1 MNRYSSL
8 SRCAAKIWALIYS
21 LSLFA
26 LVGPCAAQTPA
37 PNASDPVAAL
47 KAELEQLKGKLPDQ
61 SHVMKDV
68 GYHFSNLWFAGE
80 KRNWPLAKFYL
91 DETRSHLK
99 WAVRVIPVRKIK
111 GGELDLRAMLES
123 LDGPFFGEI
132 QKAIAAQDEAK
143 FVESYKH
150 GLEACYTCHKA
161 AEKAF
166 LRPQVPTQP
175 EAPIINFDPAAKWPE

>member
-1 MNRYSSL
+1 MHPPPLLFRYAMKMLILASGL
-8 SRCAAKIWALIYS
+8 ALFS
-21 LSLFA
+21 FPW
-26 LVGPCAAQTPA
+26 PCAAQAPA
-37 PNASDPVAAL
+37 ANAPDPVAAL
-47 KAELEQLKGKLPDQ
+47 KAELEVLKGKLPDQ

-68 GYHFSNLWFAGE
+68 GYHYSNLWFAGE

-132 QKAIAAQDEAK
+132 QKAIATQDDAK

-161 AEKAF
+161 AEKPF
-166 LRPQVPTQP
+166 LRPQIPTQP